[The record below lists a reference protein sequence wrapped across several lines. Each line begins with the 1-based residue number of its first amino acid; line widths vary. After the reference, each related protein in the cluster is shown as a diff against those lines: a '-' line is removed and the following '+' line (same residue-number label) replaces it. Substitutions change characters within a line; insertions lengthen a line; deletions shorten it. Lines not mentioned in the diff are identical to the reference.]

1 MTVVKYCLI
10 LTVKCVLPTI
20 KSARSIHLLQGK
32 AHFDIAKNPKRPFE
46 VYACNGL
53 VRAVGTAFSV
63 YLAESNVEVLVDEGR
78 VDLARILEV
87 ENSNIETGNILNVE
101 SPIVQDYA
109 AEVFLSLNVGQGAH
123 FDQTQQVVV
132 QLSEKEL
139 DNAQAWRQGTLV
151 FVRDPLSDVVYEV
164 SRYTDITIEIVD
176 PALRNL
182 VMGGRFKA
190 GKLNALLEVLEIGFG
205 VKFIYHNE
213 HHVQLSLASNE

>member
-32 AHFDIAKNPKRPFE
+32 
-46 VYACNGL
+46 
-53 VRAVGTAFSV
+53 
-63 YLAESNVEVLVDEGR
+63 
-78 VDLARILEV
+78 
-87 ENSNIETGNILNVE
+87 
-101 SPIVQDYA
+101 
-109 AEVFLSLNVGQGAH
+109 AH

-190 GKLNALLEVLEIGFG
+190 GKLGALLEVLEIGFG
-205 VKFIYHNE
+205 VKVIYLNE